1 MQAGTQATSSGAHPP
16 PAFVV
21 DDDIGMLRL
30 LSEVAAAVGLR
41 PLAFTRLS
49 AARRA
54 LNERLPEVL
63 VVDDDL
69 PDGRGADLVHEL
81 RANPRTR
88 HVKVIVCTA
97 AGPDRRRQISS
108 LAPVIAKPF
117 EVTEVE
123 GVLRAATAADEPP
136 TDR

>member
-1 MQAGTQATSSGAHPP
+1 MQAAMTAQTHVARPSA

-21 DDDIGMLRL
+21 EDDIGMLRL
-30 LSEVAAAVGLR
+30 LSEVASAVGLR

-54 LNERLPEVL
+54 LRERVPEVVL
-63 VVDDDL
+63 LDDDL
-69 PDGRGADLVHEL
+69 PDGRGGDFVREL

-88 HVKVIVCTA
+88 DVKVILCTS
-97 AGPDRRRQISS
+97 AGPTRRSEIST

-123 GVLRAATAADEPP
+123 GALRQVT
-136 TDR
+136 RR